1 MTGPA
6 KLVPSG
12 MRENPLGTSFAGQV
26 ILEKKAADQSHLWAV
41 KDWAQLKLDL
51 GVYSLNPWFAPK
63 SMSDMAMLRQQ
74 RIVAFL

>member
-1 MTGPA
+1 
-6 KLVPSG
+6 

-51 GVYSLNPWFAPK
+51 GDALE
-63 SMSDMAMLRQQ
+63 D
-74 RIVAFL
+74 